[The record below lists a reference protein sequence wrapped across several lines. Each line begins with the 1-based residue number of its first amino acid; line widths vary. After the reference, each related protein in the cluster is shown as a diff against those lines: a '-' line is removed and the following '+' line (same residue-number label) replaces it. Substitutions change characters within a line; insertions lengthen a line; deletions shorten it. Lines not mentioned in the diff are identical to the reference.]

1 MSKLPLKYKRNIGVI
16 AHIDAGKTT
25 TTERILFYTGISKK
39 MGEVH
44 DGQATMDFMKQ
55 ERERGITIGSAAT
68 TVPWVYAGQEY
79 QFNIIDTPGHVDFTI
94 EVERSL
100 KVLDGAFCVIDG
112 ANGVEAQTGT
122 VWRQANRYNVP
133 RIVFVNKIDKQTADF
148 AFSINTVVEKLGAKV
163 FVMQVPVSSTGGL
176 GNGNDFIGIL
186 DIVCKKLLKWS
197 GAPGEMYTT
206 HEIPET
212 HMAVFSEYRERLVS
226 ELMEF
231 ADDGMQERF
240 IVEGDVFSVSEIE
253 NEVRRQTL
261 EVKGFPVMVGS
272 AYKNTG
278 VQTLLDAAVKYLPNP
293 TEKATKLLD
302 LETNKPSDEV
312 LACDENGPFVALV
325 FKIVKDPFA
334 GKLIY
339 LRIYS
344 GTLEKGRDYKI
355 ARTRKNIRISSVF
368 KMHATERKR
377 IEEDEARAGE
387 IVVMTGQTDLC
398 TGDTITSDM
407 SKVLEAILVPEKVLS
422 LSIRPK
428 EKIESSILINALD
441 DLAMEDPSFTYEY
454 MRDSGELVVYGMGEL
469 HLEIKIDLLQENLG
483 MGIHVGQPK
492 VRYRES
498 IRGKPFAFHYEHK
511 KQSGGRGQ
519 YAVIDL
525 RIEPLDDINAPVEFK
540 SEIVG
545 MAISKEFFGAIEDG
559 IRETCMSGI
568 ITKSPVTGIRAV
580 LFDGKQHTVDSDIMS
595 FNLCGKYAM
604 TEIMKEA
611 YSKGNMVLMEP
622 IVKAEFTNISPDD
635 FGAVTGLISSRSGNI
650 IETKKDNRTNTETIV
665 ALIPLEQTLNMI
677 TALRACT
684 KGQGTYTQELDGYS
698 IMTNSSKIE
707 EVSKKNGGIA
717 ATTSA

>member
-1 MSKLPLKYKRNIGVI
+1 MSKLPLKYKRNIGII

-68 TVPWVYAGQEY
+68 TVPWVYQGQEH

-133 RIVFVNKIDKQTADF
+133 RIVFVNKIDKPTADF
-148 AFSINTVVEKLGAKV
+148 AFSVNTVREKLGAKV
-163 FVMQVPVSSTGGL
+163 FILQIPVSSTGRL
-176 GNGNDFIGIL
+176 GNGNDFIGII
-186 DIVCKKLLKWS
+186 DIVGKRLLKWS
-197 GAPGEMYTT
+197 GAPGEPYTSE
-206 HEIPET
+206 EIPDAY
-212 HMAVFSEYRERLVS
+212 MPIFSEYREGLIS

-231 ADDGMQERF
+231 ASDEMQVRF
-240 IVEGDVFSVSEIE
+240 LEEGDVFTTEELEAEI
-253 NEVRRQTL
+253 RKQTL
-261 EVKGFPVMVGS
+261 AIQGFPVFVGS

-278 VQTLLDAAVKYLPNP
+278 VQTLLDGAVKYLPNP
-293 TEKATKLLD
+293 TEKATRLLD
-302 LETNKPSDEV
+302 LETNKPSDEI
-312 LACDENGPFVALV
+312 LPCDENGPFVALV

-339 LRIYS
+339 LRVYS
-344 GTLEKGRDYKI
+344 GTLEKGKDYKI

-368 KMHATERKR
+368 KMHATERTR
-377 IEEDEARAGE
+377 IDEDDATAGE
-387 IVVMTGQTDLC
+387 IIVITGQTDLC

-428 EKIESSILINALD
+428 EKIESSVLINALD

-454 MRDSGELVVYGMGEL
+454 VRDSGELVVYGMGEL
-469 HLEIKIDLLQENLG
+469 HLEIKISLLEEALG
-483 MGIHVGQPK
+483 MGIHIGQPK

-498 IRGKPFAFHYEHK
+498 IRGKPFTLHYEHK

-519 YAVIDL
+519 YGVIDL
-525 RIEPLDDINAPVEFK
+525 RIEPLENINAPVEFK

-545 MAISKEFFGAIEDG
+545 MAISKEYFGSIEDG
-559 IRETCMSGI
+559 VMETCMSGI
-568 ITKSPVTGIRAV
+568 ITKSPVTGVRIV
-580 LFDGKQHTVDSDIMS
+580 LFDGKQHTVDSDNLS

-604 TEIMKEA
+604 TEVMKEA
-611 YSKGNMVLMEP
+611 YARGDMVVMEP
-622 IVKAEFTNISPDD
+622 IVRAEFTNISPDD
-635 FGAVTGLISSRSGNI
+635 FGAVTGLISSRSGSI
-650 IETKKDNRTNTETIV
+650 TETIKDPRTNTETIV
-665 ALIPLEQTLNMI
+665 ASIPLEQTLNMI

-684 KGQGTYTQELDGYS
+684 KGQGTYTQEVEGYS
-698 IMTNSSKIE
+698 IVTNSSKVE
-707 EVSKKNGGIA
+707 EISKKNGGIA
-717 ATTSA
+717 AAVG